1 MSRVE
6 LTPDEKREKELAYL
20 RRPDVIAR
28 RRARDIARVGDPVH
42 LAKRREQESKRFE
55 RNWSKEKLKNIA
67 ISARQRGLDF
77 DLTEDDLVL
86 PSHCPIFGIPLNKG
100 LGVGRQNSP
109 SVDRIDNS
117 KGYVKGNVV
126 VVSLKANAMKRDATI
141 EELRKMVE
149 FYDSL
154 KGNSNE

>member
-1 MSRVE
+1 MSRVK
-6 LTPDEKREKELAYL
+6 LTPDEKREKEIAYL
-20 RRPDVIAR
+20 RRPDVTAR
-28 RRARDIARVGDPVH
+28 RRARDMARVGDPVH

-55 RNWSKEKLKNIA
+55 RNWAREKLKNIA

-77 DLTEDDLVL
+77 DLTEEDLAL
-86 PSHCPIFGIPLNKG
+86 PSHCPIFGIPLNRG

-126 VVSLKANAMKRDATI
+126 VVSLKANAMKRDAT
-141 EELRKMVE
+141 LDDLKRMVN
-149 FYDSL
+149 FYEKL
-154 KGNSNE
+154 EKRE